1 MKFKAFKLLTVITV
15 LVFSNNLLA
24 QSLDEVLNRG
34 QVHGNFGTDIQYY
47 QVDSLIGA
55 NQTPNEDVLMNGF
68 ANFIYTNGNFSA
80 GFRYESYMNALQGFP
95 EKYKGNG
102 IGYRFA
108 SYTNDDMTV
117 TVGNYYE
124 QFGNGLIYRTYEARG
139 LGYDNSMDGI
149 RVNYKIREG
158 LNVKGIIG
166 TQRLYFEQG
175 EGILRGV
182 DGELMV
188 NDFFGGS
195 LKDSKTKLT
204 LGGSFI
210 SKYQADQSSQ
220 YNLPENVGA
229 YSGRFLIRHKKISFN
244 GEYAEK
250 INDPSFDNGYIYK
263 KGTAF
268 YAETAYSTK
277 GFGIT
282 LSAKGN
288 DNMSFRS
295 DRDADQQDLL
305 INYIPALTRQHTY
318 NLLAT
323 LYPYATQPNGEM
335 AFQGELVYK
344 IKKKSFLGGK
354 YGMGLLI
361 NYSTIYNIDSTGIE
375 SPENDSTQMGYTTN
389 IFAIGDDRYYD
400 EINVEITK
408 KFSKKVKAIFTYSNM
423 MFNQSVIQGKEPA
436 SKYPDIYANIGV
448 IDLTYKINR
457 KHALRTEIQGLFT
470 QQDQKEWATLL
481 IEYSFSPH
489 WFIAVMD
496 QYNYGNTDK
505 DINGDFNKRIHYYF
519 TSAGYV
525 RGANRFQVGYG
536 RQRAGIFCV
545 GGICRTV
552 PAANGLTLSITSS
565 F

>member
-1 MKFKAFKLLTVITV
+1 MKLKGFKLLLVISAG
-15 LVFSNNLLA
+15 VFSNNILA
-24 QSLDEVLNRG
+24 QSIDEVLNRG
-34 QVHGNFGTDIQYY
+34 EVHGNFGMDMQYY

-55 NQTPNEDVLMNGF
+55 ATTPDEDVLMNGF
-68 ANFIYTNGNFSA
+68 ANFTYTNGNFSA
-80 GFRYESYMNALQGFP
+80 GFRYESYLNALQGFP
-95 EKYKGNG
+95 TGYKGNG

-108 SYTNDDMTV
+108 SYTKDDMTV

-124 QFGNGLIYRTYEARG
+124 QFGNGLIFRTYEARG
-139 LGYDNSMDGI
+139 LGYDNVMDGL
-149 RVNYKIREG
+149 RVNYKLREG
-158 LNVKGIIG
+158 LYVKGIIG
-166 TQRLYFEQG
+166 TQRLFFGQG
-175 EGILRGV
+175 EGVLRGV

-188 NDFFGGS
+188 NDFIGGT

-229 YSGRFLIRHKKISFN
+229 YAGRFLLRYRKVSFN
-244 GEYAEK
+244 GEYAYK
-250 INDPSFDNGYIYK
+250 INDPSADNGFIFK
-263 KGTAF
+263 EGQAF
-268 YAETAYSTK
+268 FAETAYSTK

-288 DNMSFRS
+288 DNWSFRS
-295 DRDADQQDLL
+295 DRGAALQDLQ

-344 IKKKSFLGGK
+344 LKKKSFLGGK
-354 YGMGLLI
+354 YGTSILL
-361 NYSTIYNIDSTGIE
+361 NYSTIYNIDSTAL
-375 SPENDSTQMGYTTN
+375 PATDTTQMGYTSN
-389 IFAIGDDRYYD
+389 LFSIGDERYYD

-408 KFSKKVKAIFTYSNM
+408 KFSKKLKGIFTYSNL
-423 MFNQSVIQGKEPA
+423 MFNQAVVQGKQP
-436 SKYPDIYANIGV
+436 SKYPNVYADIAV
-448 IDLTYKINR
+448 IDLTYKINK

-470 QQDQKEWATLL
+470 QQDQQEWATLL

-489 WFIAVMD
+489 WFIAIMD
-496 QYNYGNTDK
+496 QYNYGNTSK
-505 DINGDFNKRIHYYF
+505 DVNWNFNQRIHYYF
-519 TSAGYV
+519 ASAGYV
-525 RGANRFQVGYG
+525 RGTNRFQLGYG

-545 GGICRTV
+545 GGVCRTV